1 MVEQPHRDHTRSFG
15 GDRTIEEG
23 VLSRMVV
30 VSEFI
35 DSGSAATAAGTRIRA
50 IREFFSQK
58 GWKVLLL
65 VPKGKVS
72 GKETSR
78 DDGRVRRLTTYET
91 RREQFHSPAAAIV
104 FPLSLREYLTSLREF
119 RPDIVVISGY
129 SPFLLVEPLIVA
141 RLLEIPVVYDVL
153 DSWILMSEFHRGRIR
168 NWLRKSVE
176 RFALSRGNLVAGVT
190 RTQLELLERRYRLN
204 PEKLVLAPRGADLSQ
219 RSQAQASPDY
229 DIIHIGPPR
238 EYYDNN
244 GMLDFVARLS
254 SLRHGL
260 RVLFL
265 GIEEGPVK
273 ARLERDLAAYGL
285 SGAVDLRPP
294 VHPSEVSRW
303 TRRAKSGL
311 IALTKNPLYRA
322 AVSTKAYDY
331 VLAGIPILF
340 LGLLDSEQAEF
351 VLKHG
356 IGRVCETPEGLAQQT
371 DALLSDD
378 KALRDVRNNA
388 EAAIPSLSWDQVLK
402 PFYERVAALSLW
414 NQGRIRG

>member
-1 MVEQPHRDHTRSFG
+1 
-15 GDRTIEEG
+15 
-23 VLSRMVV
+23 MVV

-35 DSGSAATAAGTRIRA
+35 DSGSAASAAGSRIRGL
-50 IREFFSQK
+50 REFFSQK
-58 GWKVLLL
+58 GWEVLLL
-65 VPKGKVS
+65 VPRGNVS
-72 GKETSR
+72 GTETSG
-78 DDGRVRRLTTYET
+78 DNGRVRRLTTYET
-91 RREQFHSPAAAIV
+91 RREQFQSPAAAIL
-104 FPLSLREYLTSLREF
+104 FPLSLREYVTSLREF
-119 RPDIVVISGY
+119 RPDIVIISGY
-129 SPFLLVEPLIVA
+129 SPFLLVEPLLAA
-141 RLLEIPVVYDVL
+141 RLLGIPVVYDVL
-153 DSWILMSEFHRGRIR
+153 DSWILMSEFHQGRIR

-190 RTQLELLERRYRLN
+190 RTQLKLLESCYRLN
-204 PEKLVLAPRGADLSQ
+204 PEKLVLAPRGANLSQ
-219 RSQAQASPDY
+219 HSQVQTTPDY
-229 DIIHIGPPR
+229 DVIHIGPPR
-238 EYYDNN
+238 EYYDNE

-254 SLRHGL
+254 SLRRGL

-273 ARLERDLAAYGL
+273 TRLERDLDAHGL
-285 SGAVDLRPP
+285 SGAVDLCPP

-331 VLAGIPILF
+331 VVAGIPILF

-356 IGRVCETPEGLAQQT
+356 IGRVCETPEALAEQT

-388 EAAIPSLSWDQVLK
+388 EAAIPSLKWDQVLK
-402 PFYERVAALSLW
+402 PFYERVAALIPR
-414 NQGRIRG
+414 NQGRIPG